1 MGYELLLRVLKYLKL
16 VINDL
21 KYTLNDKIGLKS
33 VWNWLYI
40 LKICFKWRK
49 IGFKILKIRY

>member
-33 VWNWLYI
+33 VWN
-40 LKICFKWRK
+40 
-49 IGFKILKIRY
+49 